1 MNREKMQ
8 LRRAGKGFVLAET
21 GDGMP
26 MMRRLVEA
34 YTGKNNTKYIKLGD
48 QITPL
53 LPCHMFISGN

>member
-8 LRRAGKGFVLAET
+8 LRPAGKGFVIAEV

-26 MMRRLVEA
+26 IMRRLVEA
-34 YTGKNNTKYIKLGD
+34 YTGKNNTKYIKLGG